1 MEITAA
7 MVKELRAQ
15 TSAGVLD
22 CKKALEAH
30 EGDFEKAV
38 AYLKEKGLAAAAK
51 RAHREVHEGLIG
63 YYVHTGSRVAG
74 LVEVNCETDFV
85 SRTDEF
91 QQLARDLAM
100 HVVAMAPKYL
110 SPDQIPEEV
119 LEAKREE
126 FLAELAGSNKP
137 PEIVEKIVSGKLE
150 KFYEEVCFL
159 RQPFIKDES
168 MTIQDLVTQAIAT
181 IGENIRVR
189 RFIRYEVGEEL

>member
-1 MEITAA
+1 LEITAQ
-7 MVKELRAQ
+7 MVRELREQ

-30 EGDFEKAV
+30 DGDFEKAV
-38 AYLKEKGLAAAAK
+38 AYLKEKGLVAAAK
-51 RAHREVHEGLIG
+51 RADREVPEGLIG
-63 YYVHTGSRVAG
+63 AYVHTGSRVAG

-110 SPDQIPEEV
+110 SPDTIPDEV
-119 LEAKREE
+119 LEEKQGE
-126 FLAELAGSNKP
+126 FLAELADSNKP
-137 PEIVEKIVSGKLE
+137 AEIVNRIVSGKLE
-150 KFYEEVCFL
+150 KYYEEVCFL

-168 MTIQDLVTQAIAT
+168 MTIHDLVTQAIAK
-181 IGENIRVR
+181 IGENIQVR
-189 RFIRYEVGEEL
+189 RFTRYEVGEEL